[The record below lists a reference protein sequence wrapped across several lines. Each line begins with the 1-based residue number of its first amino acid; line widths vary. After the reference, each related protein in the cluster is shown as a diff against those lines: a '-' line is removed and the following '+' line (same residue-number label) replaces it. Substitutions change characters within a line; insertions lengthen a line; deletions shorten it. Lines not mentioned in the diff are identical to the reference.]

1 MGSVSVQEFMAQ
13 NHQKKGRTSKLAPF
27 SKDILLL
34 INNGYSQNQIL
45 DYLRQNG
52 LIVGLT
58 TLNAF
63 IKKNHQAVVAGTN
76 TAATDPQHEMT
87 QTAKTETEKSKLAAP
102 KKGIRKFDWK
112 NATTDGLI

>member
-1 MGSVSVQEFMAQ
+1 MSSVSVQEFMAQ
-13 NHQKKGRTSKLAPF
+13 NQQKKGRVSKLHPF
-27 SKDILLL
+27 RDDILLL
-34 INNGYSQNQIL
+34 KNNGYSQGQIL

-63 IKKNHQAVVAGTN
+63 IKKNHQAVAGTN
-76 TAATDPQHEMT
+76 TAAT
-87 QTAKTETEKSKLAAP
+87 TAKTEAEKPKSAVP